1 MNDSKISNLICTYT
15 NYLKGKIFICI
26 TNYIFHAQILILF
39 FNLFNSQN
47 DHISFMKQSD
57 RRTFSLAIINSC
69 MSVRLSD
76 SGSVENIRL
85 CFGGMDRSVVLA
97 SKTGEKIKE
106 R

>member
-1 MNDSKISNLICTYT
+1 MEITLLIMEKSWNCVFEF
-15 NYLKGKIFICI
+15 LWGPCALFL
-26 TNYIFHAQILILF
+26 ILI
-39 FNLFNSQN
+39 FNLFCSQT

-76 SGSVENIRL
+76 SGSIENIRL
-85 CFGGMDRSVVLA
+85 CFGGLDRSVVLA
-97 SKTGEKIKE
+97 SKTGEKIKG